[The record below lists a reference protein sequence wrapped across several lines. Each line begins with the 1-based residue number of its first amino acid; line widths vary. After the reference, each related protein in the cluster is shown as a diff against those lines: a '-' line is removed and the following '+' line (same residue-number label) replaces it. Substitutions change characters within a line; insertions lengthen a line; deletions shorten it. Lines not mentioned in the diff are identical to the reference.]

1 MHPITSASTK
11 QIQQSDGGCRYAKI
25 DFSWDPAGLIDVV
38 ARFVAIPDV
47 TLGLSSDSIDETV
60 LAAFMLLVLLTA
72 AQAGLTIYSVFH
84 GYRQTSSIWTTIQA
98 SHRCQT
104 LASMGLCCNAFI
116 LAFLLATQ
124 QDRCLHRK
132 CVIVSIGM
140 CCPQA
145 YLHD

>member
-1 MHPITSASTK
+1 M
-11 QIQQSDGGCRYAKI
+11 
-25 DFSWDPAGLIDVV
+25 

-104 LASMGLCCNAFI
+104 LASMGLCLLQCIHPGI
-116 LAFLLATQ
+116 LISYTAGQMPAQ
-124 QDRCLHRK
+124 KVRYC
-132 CVIVSIGM
+132 
-140 CCPQA
+140 
-145 YLHD
+145 